1 MELLNKTISP
11 DEEKRRDN
19 SDKKE
24 LFPKTR
30 HPRKASEHREDWKFV
45 QNEKTLENLS
55 YQLQYLEFM
64 VHLYNDYQIYL
75 TIESLMC
82 KNIMVTIA
90 GIVECVLF
98 DLIEQA
104 SKNVDFNI
112 SERRDFL
119 SLIGICYDMQYYSK
133 ETKDAFHELRKIRN
147 LVHLTGTQF
156 QEYSG
161 YTIEETNRYLQ
172 ILEDFQKEM
181 SK

>member
-1 MELLNKTISP
+1 MELLNKTISH
-11 DEEKRRDN
+11 DEEKRQDN

-24 LFPKTR
+24 LFPKNR

-45 QNEKTLENLS
+45 QNKKTLENLS

-104 SKNVDFNI
+104 SKNVNFNI
-112 SERRDFL
+112 SERRDFM
-119 SLIGICYDMQYYSK
+119 SLIDMCHDMQYYDK

-156 QEYSG
+156 QEYSE
-161 YTIEETNRYLQ
+161 YTIEETNRYLNK
-172 ILEDFQKEM
+172 LDAFREEM
-181 SK
+181 LK